1 MPQLSA
7 PKKNPKS
14 LPAFPLRVAAVDV
27 GSNAMRFIAA
37 EFRGATE
44 YDTLAEQRMPVRL
57 GHDVF
62 LTGKLPREAMDAAVE
77 AMKGF
82 RRQMETLG
90 IEHYRAVATS
100 AMRESRN
107 GGELVQRIRDE
118 AGLELEVIT
127 GSEEARLVYADP
139 SEVVDADGVAARLA
153 PLLDKPAA
161 ELSPLL
167 LKEKPDG
174 EKSRYAVLAR
184 AVDPDLARRITG
196 LGLPGIGAVPTTRRV
211 YPNGALASSAS
222 STARAPD
229 AAASS
234 TPTTRCCGAAPAS
247 WSPSRSAAG

>member
-7 PKKNPKS
+7 PKKSPKS
-14 LPAFPLRVAAVDV
+14 LPTLPLRVAAVDV

-44 YDTLAEQRMPVRL
+44 YETLAEQRMPVRL

-90 IEHYRAVATS
+90 IDHYRAVATS

-118 AGLELEVIT
+118 VGLELEVIT
-127 GSEEARLVYADP
+127 GSEEARLVYEAIRATVPFGDHKWILVDLGGG
-139 SEVVDADGVAARLA
+139 SVEVSLVDAGGILWSESHVMGSVRL
-153 PLLDKPAA
+153 L
-161 ELSPLL
+161 E
-167 LKEKPDG
+167 
-174 EKSRYAVLAR
+174 
-184 AVDPDLARRITG
+184 
-196 LGLPGIGAVPTTRRV
+196 
-211 YPNGALASSAS
+211 
-222 STARAPD
+222 
-229 AAASS
+229 
-234 TPTTRCCGAAPAS
+234 
-247 WSPSRSAAG
+247 